1 MPNSEKNEVI
11 YNLLG
16 KTVGNI
22 QQQNNLSNAEVEGIL
37 LKVLD
42 DIKSARLIEDA
53 KTILQLKNKIAEL
66 EKGKANDKPNDQ
78 S

>member
-16 KTVGNI
+16 NTVGKI
-22 QQQNNLSNAEVEGIL
+22 QQQNNVSNAEMEGIL
-37 LKVLD
+37 IKVLD
-42 DIKSARLIEDA
+42 DIKSARLIENA
-53 KTILQLKNKIAEL
+53 NTIMQLQNRIAEL
-66 EKGKANDKPNDQ
+66 EKGKANDKPDNQ